1 MEINYI
7 KLGERVRFFRLQA
20 NLSQEDLAEK
30 AGIGVRHI
38 SYIENGNTNPS
49 VDVLANI
56 AASLNVTL
64 DQLLIDSLS
73 DDLQNRTDLNKLLLE
88 CSPEAASI
96 LVDNFTE
103 LKRVLEKYQIKE

>member
-20 NLSQEDLAEK
+20 KLSQEDLAEK
-30 AGIGVRHI
+30 ADIGVRHV

-49 VDVLANI
+49 VDVLAKI
-56 AASLNVTL
+56 ATSLNVTL

-73 DDLQNRTDLNKLLLE
+73 DNLQNKKR
-88 CSPEAASI
+88 PE
-96 LVDNFTE
+96 
-103 LKRVLEKYQIKE
+103 